1 MNLSSFLMH
10 IHPNLFVSFSLPM
23 TIWYK
28 NYCQDLLGTYKVHTL
43 YNLFFG
49 YLWFPQ
55 LLESISLMTLQTNFA
70 SFQPLFH
77 QIFFLPHIFSPLLQ
91 LWWHECH
98 ILCDCPNSPW
108 VSVHFFFFSQSI
120 FSVLF
125 RLDTS
130 YCFILKFTNSFLL
143 LSFTDWAHQV
153 LNFGYWNF
161 QYWNYHLVFLYIFC
175 FFAESGNFLFFH
187 LTVLIIA
194 Y

>member
-1 MNLSSFLMH
+1 MGSCSGPSCRSKKVAAMNLSSFLMH

-108 VSVHFFFFSQSI
+108 VSVHFFFFPNL
-120 FSVLF
+120 FSLCY
-125 RLDTS
+125 LDW
-130 YCFILKFTNSFLL
+130 ILPIVSSSSSPILSCYFHSLIEPIKF
-143 LSFTDWAHQV
+143 
-153 LNFGYWNF
+153 
-161 QYWNYHLVFLYIFC
+161 
-175 FFAESGNFLFFH
+175 
-187 LTVLIIA
+187 
-194 Y
+194 